1 MVYQWKRN
9 MPVSAQATGEHF
21 EKLEKKH
28 GEITPEI
35 ILDDARKKSSV
46 LHDCFEWDDGRAAE
60 KYRLSQARFI
70 ICNLVVSVESKENE
84 QKKARAF
91 VNVSAQTMKGNK
103 GSFVSIG
110 NAISNEEMRQN
121 VLRNALVEL
130 LAFKKKYEELEGLQR
145 IFVAIDDLEQEFSA

>member
-46 LHDCFEWDDGRAAE
+46 LHGCFEWDDGKAAE
-60 KYRLSQARFI
+60 KYRLSQARYI
-70 ICNLVVSVESKENE
+70 ICNLVVSVESKDEE
-84 QKKARAF
+84 QKKTRAF
-91 VNVSAQTMKGNK
+91 VNVSAQSMSGNK

-110 NAISNEEMRQN
+110 NAISNEEMRKN
-121 VLRNALVEL
+121 VLQNALIEL
-130 LAFKKKYEELEGLQR
+130 LAFKKKYEELEELQK
-145 IFVAIDDLEQEFSA
+145 IFVAIDDFEQVVGA